1 MGHPTTICLFLILFV
16 CYAMQ
21 SSACQVVDTSVIHK
35 VVTVPSAKPNR
46 IAAWQSMLSNPGPP
60 VIKSI
65 NALPVKTLPQ
75 NFYMAQIGF
84 FCTKELQVEK
94 LTKIPF
100 RFRLG
105 SVQYTD
111 GMEGKNNGRRQ

>member
-1 MGHPTTICLFLILFV
+1 MVYPTAICLFLNLFV
-16 CYAMQ
+16 CFA
-21 SSACQVVDTSVIHK
+21 
-35 VVTVPSAKPNR
+35 
-46 IAAWQSMLSNPGPP
+46 
-60 VIKSI
+60 IKSNAQQTVDSSLSHKIHNVKSTNAYPALTVNPIIKGVNLPAPI
-65 NALPVKTLPQ
+65 NLNELPVKTLPQ
-75 NFYMAQIGF
+75 NFYTSHIGF

>member
-1 MGHPTTICLFLILFV
+1 MVHPTVICLFLNLFV
-16 CYAMQ
+16 CAAFTGNAQ
-21 SSACQVVDTSVIHK
+21 QIVDSSLTHKYPVVRSSGIYK
-35 VVTVPSAKPNR
+35 VGTIPTFSR
-46 IAAWQSMLSNPGPP
+46 P
-60 VIKSI
+60 VNLPAPISL
-65 NALPVKTLPQ
+65 NAIPVKTLPQ
-75 NFYMAQIGF
+75 NFYISQIGF

-111 GMEGKNNGRRQ
+111 ALEGKNNGRLH

>member
-1 MGHPTTICLFLILFV
+1 MVHPIAICLFLNLFV
-16 CYAMQ
+16 CFPFKGNAQ
-21 SSACQVVDTSVIHK
+21 HTIDSSLSHKIYNATSTTVYNGFNFTPVVKSVNLP
-35 VVTVPSAKPNR
+35 VTRSLNV
-46 IAAWQSMLSNPGPP
+46 
-60 VIKSI
+60 
-65 NALPVKTLPQ
+65 LPVKTLPQ
-75 NFYMAQIGF
+75 NFYTSQIGF

-111 GMEGKNNGRRQ
+111 GMEGKNNGRRR

>member
-1 MGHPTTICLFLILFV
+1 MH
-16 CYAMQ
+16 
-21 SSACQVVDTSVIHK
+21 SSARQTVDTTTLHK
-35 VVTVPSAKPNR
+35 VVGAHLTKPGSGITYQTLLN
-46 IAAWQSMLSNPGPP
+46 NPRLPA
-60 VIKSI
+60 IKNI

-75 NFYMAQIGF
+75 NFYTSQIGF

>member
-1 MGHPTTICLFLILFV
+1 MVHPTAICLFLNLFV
-16 CYAMQ
+16 C
-21 SSACQVVDTSVIHK
+21 SAFTGNAQQIVDSTLIHK
-35 VVTVPSAKPNR
+35 YPVIYSSNTLMDVTPHAFAKPVNLPAP
-46 IAAWQSMLSNPGPP
+46 ISLNE
-60 VIKSI
+60 
-65 NALPVKTLPQ
+65 LPVKTLPQ
-75 NFYMAQIGF
+75 NFYISQIGF

-111 GMEGKNNGRRQ
+111 ALEGKNNGKLH

>member
-1 MGHPTTICLFLILFV
+1 MVHRTAICLFLILFV
-16 CYAMQ
+16 CSAMQ
-21 SSACQVVDTSVIHK
+21 SSARQTIDTSALYK
-35 VVTVPSAKPNR
+35 VVGVHSTKPSGALTY
-46 IAAWQSMLSNPGPP
+46 QTMLSNPRSLA
-60 VIKSI
+60 IKNI
-65 NALPVKTLPQ
+65 NAIPVKTLPQ
-75 NFYMAQIGF
+75 NFYTSQIGF

>member
-1 MGHPTTICLFLILFV
+1 MLHRTAICLFLYLFV
-16 CYAMQ
+16 GAAFRGNAQ
-21 SSACQVVDTSVIHK
+21 QIVDSSLIHK
-35 VVTVPSAKPNR
+35 YPVVRSSMIYTGVTLHTFSKPVNLPAP
-46 IAAWQSMLSNPGPP
+46 ISL
-60 VIKSI
+60 

-75 NFYMAQIGF
+75 NFYTSQIGF

-111 GMEGKNNGRRQ
+111 ALEGKNNGRLH